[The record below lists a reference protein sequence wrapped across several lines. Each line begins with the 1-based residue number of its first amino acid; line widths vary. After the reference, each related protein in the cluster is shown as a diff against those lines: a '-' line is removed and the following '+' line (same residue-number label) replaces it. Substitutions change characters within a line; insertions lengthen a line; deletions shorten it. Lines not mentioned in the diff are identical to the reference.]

1 METARERLL
10 QEVAVLRMRA
20 EQVEVLERRLEELD
34 AELER
39 RTTELVERRKEIDCL
54 YGLFQLVEQAPRLE
68 DVFRGVVE
76 LLPSAYRF
84 TDSASAR
91 LVIRDE
97 VFESRGFRQTAWR
110 QEAPVLIDGAP
121 AGTIE
126 VVYLDEKAAADEG
139 PFLKEE
145 RDLLN
150 AVAGRLGRVIERKM
164 AEQALRQSEERNR
177 ALVENSS
184 DAIVMLDDKRRI
196 VSCNHAFLTLF
207 GYGESEVVGKSIRV
221 IHLSDENFV
230 RFGQLA
236 YPVITREDTFRTEW
250 SFARKDG
257 KAFPVETVTSVIRSP
272 EGKATGY
279 VAVIRD
285 ITERRRIDEMLK
297 RERETFYS
305 ILQKAP
311 YGLILVDKEGR
322 YTYINPE
329 FTAITGYTLQDLPT
343 GRDWVEKAYPDPVYR
358 ATVVAAWKEN
368 VTRKGVDREFSVTCK
383 GGSTKEI
390 LFRRTELDDGRVLVA
405 LVDITKRK
413 KAEREIR
420 RLNEDLEQRVKQRTE
435 QLEAALRDLEAF
447 SYSVSHDLRT
457 PLLTIEGF
465 SRILTRDY
473 QRVLDDR
480 GRDFL
485 DRICSGAKRMNQLIG
500 DFLSFSRLGHQKVKI
515 VEIDMEKLAKD
526 VLGDIQTLEPAV
538 ARQIALTQLP
548 PARGDRTMVRQVLA
562 NLVSNAVKFSRQKEA
577 PAIEIGGSA
586 DEGENVYYVKDNG
599 VGFDMAQA
607 PKLFEV
613 FQRLHSPAEFEGTGV
628 GLAIVQRV
636 VQRHGGRVWAEGRP
650 DRGATFYF
658 TLPTGQ

>member
-1 METARERLL
+1 
-10 QEVAVLRMRA
+10 
-20 EQVEVLERRLEELD
+20 
-34 AELER
+34 
-39 RTTELVERRKEIDCL
+39 
-54 YGLFQLVEQAPRLE
+54 
-68 DVFRGVVE
+68 
-76 LLPSAYRF
+76 
-84 TDSASAR
+84 
-91 LVIRDE
+91 
-97 VFESRGFRQTAWR
+97 
-110 QEAPVLIDGAP
+110 
-121 AGTIE
+121 
-126 VVYLDEKAAADEG
+126 
-139 PFLKEE
+139 
-145 RDLLN
+145 
-150 AVAGRLGRVIERKM
+150 M

-196 VSCNHAFLTLF
+196 VSCNRAFLTLF
-207 GYGESEVVGKSIRV
+207 GYGESEVVGQSVRV

-257 KAFPVETVTSVIRSP
+257 TAFPVETVTSVIRSP

-297 RERETFYS
+297 KERETFYS

-311 YGLILVDKEGR
+311 YGLILVDREGR

-343 GRDWVEKAYPDPVYR
+343 GRDWVEKAYPDPAYR

-383 GGSTKEI
+383 GGSAKEI

-413 KAEREIR
+413 RAEREIR
-420 RLNEDLEQRVKQRTE
+420 RLNEELEQRVKQRTE
-435 QLEAALRDLEAF
+435 QLEVALRDLEAF

-473 QRVLDDR
+473 QRALDDR

-526 VLGDIQTLEPAV
+526 VLGDVQTLEPTA
-538 ARQIALTQLP
+538 AGQIALTPLP

-577 PAIEIGGSA
+577 PAIEIGGRQ

-613 FQRLHSPAEFEGTGV
+613 FQRLHNPAEFEGTGV